1 MMSLEK
7 VTPAATSLLGGAAPI
22 LGGVAS
28 GLLGMFGQ
36 SSANK
41 ANAKMAREQMA
52 FQERMSNTAYQRSTK
67 DLEKAGLNR
76 ILALGSPASSP
87 AGQTAQMKSTTE
99 SAAAS
104 AVQLATQIAQI
115 KNIES
120 NTKLADANTIK
131 SIHEGEINSLQAA
144 LMGRA
149 GEYGDK
155 GLSWLENFFDDST
168 SNAAPKGSNNSFID
182 NYIWDSKK
190 SASENSPLISFISK
204 MMKQPP
210 KKMGNK
216 HSRKSR
222 RTGRSK

>member
-1 MMSLEK
+1 MSLEK

-87 AGQTAQMKSTTE
+87 VGQTAQMKSTTE
-99 SAAAS
+99 SASAS
-104 AVQLATQIAQI
+104 AAQMATMIAQI
-115 KNIES
+115 RNIEAQ
-120 NTKLADANTIK
+120 TKKTEVETKIQEPKANVMDKINDAMNFASEKGPLNLMTKGYDNFVTGFEPIMQK
-131 SIHEGEINSLQAA
+131 ALNQLQQYQFPRGASL
-144 LMGRA
+144 
-149 GEYGDK
+149 DPHK
-155 GLSWLENFFDDST
+155 
-168 SNAAPKGSNNSFID
+168 PKG
-182 NYIWDSKK
+182 KK
-190 SASENSPLISFISK
+190 
-204 MMKQPP
+204 Q
-210 KKMGNK
+210 
-216 HSRKSR
+216 
-222 RTGRSK
+222 

>member
-1 MMSLEK
+1 MSLEK

-99 SAAAS
+99 SAASS
-104 AVQLATQIAQI
+104 AAQMATMTAQI
-115 KNIES
+115 R
-120 NTKLADANTIK
+120 NTEAQTELIGEQKRKVGHEAD
-131 SIHEGEINSLQAA
+131 INSLQAA
-144 LMGRA
+144 MMGQA
-149 GEYGDK
+149 GEGANKVIDYIKNANLQKAADSATASAKQVRNQYMYDPDK
-155 GLSWLENFFDDST
+155 SVT
-168 SNAAPKGSNNSFID
+168 
-182 NYIWDSKK
+182 
-190 SASENSPLISFISK
+190 ENSPLINMLKEVAKSK
-204 MMKQPP
+204 P
-210 KKMGNK
+210 KLSVPSYRAGTKK
-216 HSRKSR
+216 RKK
-222 RTGRSK
+222 GRN

>member
-1 MMSLEK
+1 MSLEK

-99 SAAAS
+99 AASNSAANMAN
-104 AVQLATQIAQI
+104 QIAQLKAVNAQTAKTKAETVNIVQQGQI
-115 KNIES
+115 KEP
-120 NTKLADANTIK
+120 LADLMDLVSDGTKAGSQWIK
-131 SIHEGEINSLQAA
+131 DNVSI
-144 LMGRA
+144 
-149 GEYGDK
+149 
-155 GLSWLENFFDDST
+155 ENM
-168 SNAAPKGSNNSFID
+168 
-182 NYIWDSKK
+182 KK
-190 SASENSPLISFISK
+190 IADQGTATA
-204 MMKQPP
+204 KQIMTDIMDGAKLDPP
-210 KKMGNK
+210 KQITEKTYRSGKKTNYKRNK
-216 HSRKSR
+216 
-222 RTGRSK
+222 

>member
-1 MMSLEK
+1 MSLEK

-104 AVQLATQIAQI
+104 AAGMATMIAQI
-115 KNIES
+115 RNIEAQTEKTQVETQIQKPRA
-120 NTKLADANTIK
+120 NVMDKINDAMNF
-131 SIHEGEINSLQAA
+131 AA
-144 LMGRA
+144 
-149 GEYGDK
+149 EK
-155 GLSWLENFFDDST
+155 GPLGQMKKGYENFVTGMEPIMLRFKTQLQNQLSGT
-168 SNAAPKGSNNSFID
+168 SFPGGASLDPHNSKGKN
-182 NYIWDSKK
+182 
-190 SASENSPLISFISK
+190 
-204 MMKQPP
+204 
-210 KKMGNK
+210 
-216 HSRKSR
+216 
-222 RTGRSK
+222 